1 MFGLVLNTPLAGN
14 GRKNQSLKN
23 ISKFTLEISGKKLL
37 LYSEECLEP
46 SRTSTMRL
54 FSENSQRLKDF
65 IYFAKKSIVD
75 VQLASKYISGINH
88 QIYPFFRSSKILI
101 YPLNVLCSHK
111 KVEILKSFLSLIS
124 LISY

>member
-1 MFGLVLNTPLAGN
+1 MFGLVLNTPLSGN

-54 FSENSQRLKDF
+54 FSENSQPLKDF

-88 QIYPFFRSSKILI
+88 QIHPFFRSSKILI